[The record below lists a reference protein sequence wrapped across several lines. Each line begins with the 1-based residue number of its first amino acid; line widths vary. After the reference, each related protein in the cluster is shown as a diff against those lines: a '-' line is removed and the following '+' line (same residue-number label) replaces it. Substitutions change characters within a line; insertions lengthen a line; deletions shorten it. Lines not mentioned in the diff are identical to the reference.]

1 MHLTLHHEHRW
12 DLSPKEA
19 VALQRELA
27 ARVREQALP
36 APPRTI
42 AGVDMSVRDRAVR
55 AAVAVLS
62 FPELAV
68 IERAVWEGPV
78 EFPYVPGLLSFRE
91 IPAVLRALAQLS
103 ALPDL
108 IMADAQGRA
117 HPRRIGLASHLG
129 VLLDHPVIGVAKSRL
144 TGTYAEPGPGRGAT
158 SPLLDGEEQ
167 IGAVLRTRA
176 GVGPLFVSVGHRVT
190 LDDAVR
196 LTLVC
201 ATRFRLPEP
210 TRQAHRLSRGEGAG
224 GSLV

>member
-1 MHLTLHHEHRW
+1 MRLTLHHGHRW
-12 DLSPKEA
+12 DVTPTEA

-27 ARVREQALP
+27 VRVREEPLP

-42 AGVDMSVRDRAVR
+42 AGVDMSVKDYAVR

-62 FPELAV
+62 FPALEV
-68 IERAVWEGPV
+68 IDRAVWEGPV

-91 IPAVLRALAQLS
+91 IPAVLRALEGLD

-144 TGTYAEPGPGRGAT
+144 TGIYDEPGPERGAS
-158 SPLLDGEEQ
+158 SPLLDGNEQ
-167 IGAVLRTRA
+167 IGAVLRTRP
-176 GVGPLFVSVGHRVT
+176 GVRPLFVSVGHRVT
-190 LDDAVR
+190 LGDALR
-196 LTLVC
+196 LTLAC
-201 ATRFRLPEP
+201 AVRFRLPEP
-210 TRQAHRLSRGEGAG
+210 TRRAHLLSRGEGAG
-224 GSLV
+224 GYLV

>member
-1 MHLTLHHEHRW
+1 MRLTLHHEHRW
-12 DLSPKEA
+12 DLTPAAAIA
-19 VALQRELA
+19 VQRELA
-27 ARVREQALP
+27 GRVREETLP

-42 AGVDMSVRDRAVR
+42 AGVDMSVRERAVR

-62 FPELAV
+62 FPELAL

-91 IPAVLRALAQLS
+91 LPALLRALEQLS
-103 ALPDL
+103 TLPDL

-129 VLLDHPVIGVAKSRL
+129 VLLDQPVIGVAKSRL
-144 TGTYAEPGPGRGAT
+144 VGTYAEPGPERGAA
-158 SPLLDGEEQ
+158 SPLLDGTEQ

-176 GVGPLFVSVGHRVT
+176 GVRPLFISVGHRVT

-196 LTLVC
+196 LTLAC